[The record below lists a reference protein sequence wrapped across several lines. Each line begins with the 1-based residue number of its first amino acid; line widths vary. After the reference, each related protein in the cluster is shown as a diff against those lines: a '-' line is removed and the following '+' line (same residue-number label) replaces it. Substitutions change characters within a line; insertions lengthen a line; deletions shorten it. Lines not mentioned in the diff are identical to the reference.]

1 MNLGHDVNEQPE
13 QLGLGAMAEALHQRK
28 LSASEL
34 TARAIMAIEACPDQ
48 AIFINLTKARAL
60 REAAASDARR
70 ARGATLGPLD
80 GLPIAHKALIDLS
93 GEVTSAA
100 SMLLARTAPPAER
113 DADVAAALSAAGM
126 VTLGHVNMTE
136 LAFSALGLN
145 PHFGTPRNPHGAD
158 GPRVPG
164 GSSSGSAVAVA
175 RRLVPAATG
184 SDTGGSIRTPAAFNG
199 ILGFKGSSGR
209 YSMRGIFPLAP
220 TLDTLGPLARSMAD
234 IALLDAGMRGAPLRA
249 LTPQPLRGQHVI
261 APTNIVLD
269 DLEPAV
275 ASMFADALQRL
286 ERAGAKVERRAMP
299 ELDAVLATYDQT
311 GQISNVEALAFHR
324 DLLARAEPGDIDRR
338 VVASMQ
344 AASQILAVDYLA
356 TLAARRRLVA
366 ATKAEWGT
374 SLIAMPTLPHVA
386 PLIAPLEAD
395 DELFRTV
402 NLLTLRNPMLGNF
415 LDVCALSLPMGCD
428 ARGLPAGFMLCAA
441 SGQDDHLLA
450 AGQGIAAAITP

>member
-1 MNLGHDVNEQPE
+1 MSEQPE
-13 QLGLGAMAEALHQRK
+13 QLGLAAMAEALHERK

-34 TARAIMAIEACPDQ
+34 NECALAAIAACPDQ
-48 AIFINLTKARAL
+48 AIFINLTKERAL

-80 GLPIAHKALIDLS
+80 GLPVAHKALIDLA

-100 SMLLARTAPPAER
+100 SMLLAHTAPKAVR

-126 VTLGHVNMTE
+126 VTLGHLNMTE

-145 PHFGTPRNPHGAD
+145 PHFGTPHNLHSSD

-175 RRLVPAATG
+175 RKLLPAATG

-199 ILGFKGSSGR
+199 IIGFKGSSGR
-209 YSMRGIFPLAP
+209 YSMRGVFPLSP

-234 IALLDAGMRGAPLRA
+234 IALMDAAMRAAPLRVDA
-249 LTPQPLRGQHVI
+249 PLAVRGQHII

-269 DLEPAV
+269 DLEPAI
-275 ASMFADALQRL
+275 AALFEAALARL
-286 ERAGAKVERRAMP
+286 ERAGARVERRTMP
-299 ELDAVLATYDQT
+299 ELDAVLETYAQT

-324 DLLARAEPGDIDRR
+324 DLLARAKPGEIDQR
-338 VVASMQ
+338 VVARMQ
-344 AASQILAVDYLA
+344 AASQSLTIDYLA
-356 TLAARRRLVA
+356 TLAARKRLVA

-374 SLIAMPTLPHVA
+374 SLIAMPTLPHIA

-395 DELFRTV
+395 DAHFRAV

-415 LDVCALSLPMGCD
+415 LDVCGLSLPMGND
-428 ARGLPAGFMLCAA
+428 AKGLPAGFMLCAA

-450 AGQGIAAAITP
+450 AGQAVAEIVAA